1 MDKVKIPIDAKV
13 LFQMYEYADS
23 AHKAFGTEI
32 AGWAHYNKN
41 KGIYKLA
48 PLLPQEV
55 SGSEVSSFPD
65 EHINDMKYDI
75 SDMIVQWHSH
85 VMFSCSPSQPD
96 KDLIKEALKLMPM
109 IISIIVNC
117 KGEYSATVSLKQAGA
132 FTFQDF
138 VKLDAELVTYYEC
151 PNILKEVRKKCYK
164 PKPKPTPVADNVS
177 HWHKGQF
184 GKWVNGVFVP
194 ENRNLVEKP
203 NAPIYDVVKASKMTK
218 EEALKRYISNVDWD
232 NDDELF
238 PDYLPPARPY
248 HKLTEY
254 EDIIKKLNLLVA
266 DDDTMN
272 GWAYDN
278 YHILLDTRSGS
289 YLEIT
294 PDMVTI
300 NTRPITWN
308 DAMAKFGIT
317 DKKYLLDKKDDNK
330 VQ

>member
-32 AGWAHYNKN
+32 AGWAHYNKD

-65 EHINDMKYDI
+65 EHINDMKYNI

-85 VMFSCSPSQPD
+85 VMFSCNPSQPD

-177 HWHKGQF
+177 YWHKGQF

-194 ENRNLVEKP
+194 ENKNLRVMPKSNPSEKLYNTSP
-203 NAPIYDVVKASKMTK
+203 QQHYNMADDYD
-218 EEALKRYISNVDWD
+218 
-232 NDDELF
+232 DDFF
-238 PDYLPPARPY
+238 PDYLPPVITYKELAEY
-248 HKLTEY
+248 NDIVKMVNLLASNDDMINVWAY
-254 EDIIKKLNLLVA
+254 ED
-266 DDDTMN
+266 
-272 GWAYDN
+272 
-278 YHILLDTRSGS
+278 YHILLDTRSGN
-289 YLEIT
+289 YVEVT
-294 PDMVTI
+294 PNMVSI
-300 NTRPITWN
+300 NTRPTSWN
-308 DAMAKFGIT
+308 EAIVRLGIT
-317 DKKYLLDKKDDNK
+317 DKKYFIVPKDGNK